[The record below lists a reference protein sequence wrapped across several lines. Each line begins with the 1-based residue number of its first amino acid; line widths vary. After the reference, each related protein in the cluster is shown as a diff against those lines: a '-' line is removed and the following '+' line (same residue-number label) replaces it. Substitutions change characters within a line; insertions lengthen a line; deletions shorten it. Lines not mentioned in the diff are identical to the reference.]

1 MINLILCGGSGTRL
15 WPVSRSLMPK
25 QFAPLFDG
33 QSLFRKTVK
42 TNAAVCSAQFI
53 VSNADLAVNTIGLL
67 LYIGGAGLFFS
78 IEGKRKAINE
88 YRKFIKS

>member
-1 MINLILCGGSGTRL
+1 MKTELTEKKRVAMIKLIDTGC
-15 WPVSRSLMPK
+15 
-25 QFAPLFDG
+25 LFFVG
-33 QSLFRKTVK
+33 VFLL
-42 TNAAVCSAQFI
+42 I

>member
-1 MINLILCGGSGTRL
+1 MKTELTEKTRVAMLKLIAAGC
-15 WPVSRSLMPK
+15 
-25 QFAPLFDG
+25 LFFVG
-33 QSLFRKTVK
+33 VFLL
-42 TNAAVCSAQFI
+42 I